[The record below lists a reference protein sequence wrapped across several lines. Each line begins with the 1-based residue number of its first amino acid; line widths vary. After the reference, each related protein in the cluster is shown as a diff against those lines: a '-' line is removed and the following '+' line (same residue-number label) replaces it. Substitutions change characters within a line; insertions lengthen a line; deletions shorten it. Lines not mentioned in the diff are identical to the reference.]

1 MGSDTNFGVGFIQ
14 MKGPKCPQC
23 NSSNTCPII
32 YGYPADV
39 EKFLKTFSFQSRVEI
54 ESLLKSHGENPGK
67 RDAHRA
73 LARELT
79 TLVHGD
85 KAAQQAEIAAAALF
99 GQGELSE
106 VDEETLGAALS
117 QLPKVEL
124 DKKET
129 IPTWIDLASTVGIVK
144 SKSDARRIIKEGG
157 AYLNNQKISGED
169 FAPNKN
175 DLIHGKFLVLR
186 KGKRD
191 LGAVILK

>member
-1 MGSDTNFGVGFIQ
+1 
-14 MKGPKCPQC
+14 MKLHQ
-23 NSSNTCPII
+23 
-32 YGYPADV
+32 
-39 EKFLKTFSFQSRVEI
+39 
-54 ESLLKSHGENPGK
+54 ENPGK

-79 TLVHGD
+79 SLVHGD
-85 KAAQQAEIAAAALF
+85 KAAEQAEIAAAALF
-99 GQGELSE
+99 GQGELNE

-117 QLPKVEL
+117 QLPKIEL
-124 DKKET
+124 GKNEV
-129 IPTWIDLASTVGIVK
+129 IPSWIDLASTSGIVK

-157 AYLNNQKISGED
+157 AYLNNQKITGED
-169 FAPNKN
+169 FVPSKN